1 MASLFEL
8 LHQSPRGSKRQR
20 AGEIPAKHASPLLAL
35 FILLAIVVALAAPRA
50 SRADD
55 VPAVTIE
62 AVMDTITPYPAGPV
76 LDGPGTLTD
85 TLINPGY
92 AGGTSTATT
101 YASYA
106 GGTGTITGN
115 GTTSGGANVPEINPM
130 VTLSYSFEVVGP
142 TSDVEVPIIVT
153 GTGSTSVSGK
163 GFANDS
169 MVVGGGVFNS
179 SGNLEA
185 CSEAGLAACTNP
197 ASFSGTIDADV
208 YSNDTTDYVDM
219 SATAEGYETS
229 TWSFSD
235 DPSVE
240 IDPTF
245 ADADEY
251 SLIFSAD
258 DAAPGGPPAGAP
270 EPSSLPMLGI
280 GLVALVGIKLK
291 KFGAPAEA

>member
-1 MASLFEL
+1 MTSLFGFPQHSSL
-8 LHQSPRGSKRQR
+8 DNRRRTG
-20 AGEIPAKHASPLLAL
+20 AIPARQGSPLSVL
-35 FILLAIVVALAAPRA
+35 FILVAVVVALTAPCA

-55 VPAVTIE
+55 LPAASIV
-62 AVMDTITPYPAGPV
+62 AVMQTISPYPAGPV

-115 GTTSGGANVPEINPM
+115 GTTSGGANVPGINPM
-130 VTLSYSFEVVGP
+130 VELSFSFEVVGP
-142 TSDVEVPIIVT
+142 QSGVEVPIIVT
-153 GTGSTSVSGK
+153 GSGSTSVSGK

-208 YSNDTTDYVDM
+208 YSNDTTDTVEM
-219 SATAEGYETS
+219 SANAEGYETS

-240 IDPTF
+240 IDPSFTNP
-245 ADADEY
+245 DDEY
-251 SLIFSAD
+251 SIIFSAD
-258 DAAPGGPPAGAP
+258 DAAPPPGTTAP
-270 EPSSLPMLGI
+270 EPGSLAMVGI
-280 GLVALVGIKLK
+280 GLVALVGLKLK
-291 KFGAPAEA
+291 KFGARAET